1 MNYGKWISCKER
13 LPERLEDVLV
23 TQKYYDLDRE
33 EYIVDVNTACL
44 DSYGDWY
51 TIFLE
56 EGYMEDYD
64 VIAWMPLPEPYRR
77 K

>member
-1 MNYGKWISCKER
+1 MSYEKWIPCNEK
-13 LPERLEDVLV
+13 LPEKFEDVLV
-23 TQKYYDLDRE
+23 TQKYYDLDCE
-33 EYIVDVNTACL
+33 EYRIDVNTACL
-44 DSYGDWY
+44 DEDGYWY